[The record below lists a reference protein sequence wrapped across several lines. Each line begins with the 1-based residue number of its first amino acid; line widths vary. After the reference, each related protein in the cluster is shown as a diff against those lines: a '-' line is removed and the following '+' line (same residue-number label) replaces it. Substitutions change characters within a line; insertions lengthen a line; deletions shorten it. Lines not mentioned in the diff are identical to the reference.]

1 MKISLCNS
9 RMLLIRLLDHSYSY
23 SLLVPVLMEIKLCIC
38 RLKQQILMIRYVCAV
53 FNDADNESILLETGC
68 HMVLSSLKIS
78 DKANLLSL
86 MIDYH
91 CIIKPKAAIDQ
102 FVEGL
107 SCSGAMHYVEHY
119 PDIMKLLFCQV
130 KSPLTAS

>member
-1 MKISLCNS
+1 M
-9 RMLLIRLLDHSYSY
+9 
-23 SLLVPVLMEIKLCIC
+23 
-38 RLKQQILMIRYVCAV
+38 
-53 FNDADNESILLETGC
+53 FNDADNESVLLETGC
-68 HMVLSSLKIS
+68 HMVLPLLKIS

-107 SCSGAMHYVEHY
+107 RCTGIMHYVQNN
-119 PDIMKLLFCQV
+119 PDVMKPLFCQP
-130 KSPLTAS
+130 KLPLTTS